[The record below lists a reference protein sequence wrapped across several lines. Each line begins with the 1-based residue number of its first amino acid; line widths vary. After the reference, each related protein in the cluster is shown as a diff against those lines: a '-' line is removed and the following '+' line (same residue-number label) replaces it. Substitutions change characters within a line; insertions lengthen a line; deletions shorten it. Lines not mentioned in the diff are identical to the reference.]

1 MASGEWRVANW
12 KWLPFAISPFAIRHF
27 LASQRRQNPR
37 PAADAF
43 VEAFQVEFLV
53 RRMDPVVV
61 EREADHQRL
70 HAEHGLKIA
79 DDGDRAASAD
89 GYRFPAP
96 LLGKRGARLAQGR
109 IIERHLERR
118 IAAEIAELHRT
129 VGRHAGADKI
139 AEGVAV

>member
-12 KWLPFAISPFAIRHF
+12 KWLTFAISPFAICHF

-53 RRMDPVVV
+53 GRMHPVVV

-70 HAEHGLKIA
+70 HAEHALEVT
-79 DDGDRAASAD
+79 DDGDRATGTD
-89 GYRFPAP
+89 GHRLLAP
-96 LLGKRGARLAQGR
+96 LLGKRGARL
-109 IIERHLERR
+109 
-118 IAAEIAELHRT
+118 
-129 VGRHAGADKI
+129 
-139 AEGVAV
+139 